1 MYFGIGHPEFG
12 LFPSHWGRQAG
23 CETFAVLTG
32 SSGSVVGRI
41 DAGLTQ
47 PFECAAPG
55 LDPCRAVPT
64 LVIEGVVS
72 TGHHRC
78 SCAST
83 RSSSPPTRN
92 TSCRPSSSA
101 SRSGRSSC
109 TGWPPAA
116 PRAIT
121 ASTTTT
127 SGASTWRA
135 DPIPSWL
142 EPLRARCAAL
152 RGVRP
157 RGAPGGAGPALPAR
171 RRIGWH
177 RDAPSF
183 GLVVDVSLGAGAH
196 LRFRR
201 GSTICWTTWEIHL
214 PPAVGLRAGR
224 RGARPVA
231 ARDLPDVGAPLLD
244 HLPDAAAASV
254 SHRRLRN
261 SCR

>member
-47 PFECAAPG
+47 PSECAAPG

-78 SCAST
+78 GCAST
-83 RSSSPPTRN
+83 RSSSPPTKN

-152 RGVRP
+152 LGVRP

-171 RRIGWH
+171 RRD
-177 RDAPSF
+177 RLAP
-183 GLVVDVSLGAGAH
+183 GRAV
-196 LRFRR
+196 LRPGRR
-201 GSTICWTTWEIHL
+201 RL
-214 PPAVGLRAGR
+214 ARRRRPPAVSPR
-224 RGARPVA
+224 
-231 ARDLPDVGAPLLD
+231 LD
-244 HLPDAAAASV
+244 HLLDDVGDPFAPGGRPTCWTA
-254 SHRRLRN
+254 RRAPGGSTR
-261 SCR
+261 SPGRRRSATRSPSGR